1 MELWLIDGS
10 VVGAKYDCEQ
20 RYQSIT
26 RQCEELI
33 ETNNQLQR
41 TIKDAELR
49 IQQLEGNKNQVTY
62 QFVHF
67 RMIRRVVFASSWR
80 RN

>member
-1 MELWLIDGS
+1 EYHEKYTSDLRVLKHKIELS
-10 VVGAKYDCEQ
+10 ERAKYDCEQ

-41 TIKDAELR
+41 TTKDAELR
-49 IQQLEGNKNQVTY
+49 IQQLEGNKTQ
-62 QFVHF
+62 
-67 RMIRRVVFASSWR
+67 
-80 RN
+80 